1 MLQKMPKHFHVQL
14 SISAK
19 CTPPLRLLIRSWEFP
34 QYQRVLYIFF
44 IAFSVMTDSHR
55 AHKLSDDARPEC
67 SPVYTPKR
75 APLCLPGL
83 VPQSLREPA
92 CVVLRGA
99 LCLYPAWTRE
109 ATVSAAPRVSRVHTP
124 AFFSTRLLD
133 CMCLASFPRSFRYDT
148 SIPLLHRQVFIKLTD
163 SAGP

>member
-67 SPVYTPKR
+67 SPVYTPKW

-83 VPQSLREPA
+83 VPQSFREPA
-92 CVVLRGA
+92 CVSLEGSSVSVPCMDKGGH
-99 LCLYPAWTRE
+99 CLSCSTNVQGPYPC
-109 ATVSAAPRVSRVHTP
+109 
-124 AFFSTRLLD
+124 F
-133 CMCLASFPRSFRYDT
+133 
-148 SIPLLHRQVFIKLTD
+148 LLHTL
-163 SAGP
+163 AGLHVPGFLSTILPLRHQHPPSSQAGIHQTH